1 MIGHELGGRYQVIER
16 IGGGGMAL
24 VYRAHDILL
33 NRNVAIKVLRNQ
45 FVHDEEFIRR
55 FRREAQSAA
64 SLSHPNVVSI
74 YDVGQEDEIHY
85 IVMEYIEGKNLN
97 EIIKER
103 APLQVDESVRIAS
116 QICDALDHAHQNQII
131 HRDIKPHN
139 ILIGRNGRVK
149 VTDFGIARAVTS
161 TTITQTGSVVGS
173 VHYFS
178 PEHAKGVSTGEKSDL
193 YSLGIVLYQML
204 TGSLPFLGES
214 PISVALKHLQEEFEE
229 PRHLNPLIPQSVENV
244 ILRSMRKNP
253 EERYQSA
260 KQMLQDL
267 ETCLLPERRS
277 EAKLHFNDEED
288 EDRTR
293 IIPAIKP
300 IQRSNSS
307 RNAGSDRMSRDE
319 DFDDHAPVT
328 KRKKQWVR
336 PTLLIGLTLLLL
348 LAMVSVVWY
357 VRAQLVVPEVTVPY
371 VVGKDLEQAR
381 NELEDLGLVV
391 AEPKYDYSPNFAE
404 NQVIDQSRDKD
415 TKVKKGASIT
425 LTVNTAKPL
434 SKMLDVTN
442 RSFDDA
448 VKMLM
453 ALGISQDRIRQS
465 DPIFDE
471 NIEAGK
477 IIRSDPA
484 VDTEIDVEQVIITL
498 YISKGIEGTLMP
510 DIINK
515 TESEA
520 KKLLEGAKLVLGE
533 VKEESSFTIEAGKV
547 TKVEGYEK
555 GASVP
560 PGTAITIYLSSGYP
574 PEALNYTFN
583 VPVAPAQDGGRSK
596 IRIEFTDARNN
607 GEKQDWG
614 TRTIGKSQVL
624 SVNLVLAPNKDGS
637 VIVTRDGVLLDT
649 YVVSY
654 IDAKNGTVQEPEPPV
669 VPTPQPTQAPVEP
682 SAPVEPTIEPEIV
695 DPSTEE
701 NGNNGNN
708 TGNDQ
713 TGFLTNGSI
722 NNETNGNSSNNRN
735 NEKSNNQ
742 GNNKNKDK
750 AKDNSDN

>member
-103 APLQVDESVRIAS
+103 APLQVDESIRIAS
-116 QICDALDHAHQNQII
+116 QICDALDHAHHNQII

-161 TTITQTGSVVGS
+161 TTITQTGSVIGS

-204 TGSLPFLGES
+204 TGSLPFFGES

-229 PRHLNPLIPQSVENV
+229 PKRLNPLIPQSVENV

-260 KQMLQDL
+260 KQMLHDL

-277 EAKLHFNDEED
+277 EAKVFFNDDDD

-300 IQRSNSS
+300 LQRSQGN
-307 RNAGSDRMSRDE
+307 RNNQREERKTYEDE
-319 DFDDHAPVT
+319 DDFEDEPVSKAKT
-328 KRKKQWVR
+328 KGKNKQWAK
-336 PTLLIGLTLLLL
+336 PTLWIGLTLLLL
-348 LAMVSVVWY
+348 VAMASVVWY
-357 VRAQLVVPEVTVPY
+357 VKAQLVVPEVSVPY
-371 VVGKDLEQAR
+371 VVGKPLDQAKS
-381 NELEDLGLVV
+381 ELEALGLEV
-391 AEPKYDYSPNFAE
+391 AEPVQYDYSPNFEE
-404 NQVIDQSRDKD
+404 NVVMKQSREKD
-415 TKVKKGASIT
+415 VTVKKGTSLV
-425 LTVNTAKPL
+425 LTVNTSKPQ
-434 SKMLDVTN
+434 SKMPNVTGKT
-442 RSFDDA
+442 FDEA
-448 VKMLM
+448 VKELM
-453 ALGISQDRIRQS
+453 ATGIAQERIKN
-465 DPIFDE
+465 DPLFDE
-471 NIEAGK
+471 NVEVGK
-477 IIRSDPA
+477 IIKSDPA
-484 VDTEIDVEQVIITL
+484 VDSDFDPETAVITL
-498 YISKGIEGTLMP
+498 YVSKGGESVPMP
-510 DIINK
+510 DLTGK

-520 KKLLEGAKLVLGE
+520 KTLLENSKLVLGD
-533 VKEESSFTIEAGKV
+533 VKEESSFTVEKGKV
-547 TKVEGYEK
+547 TKTWAYEK
-555 GASVP
+555 DAPVP
-560 PGTAITIYLSSGYP
+560 PGTAITIYLSTGYP
-574 PEALNYTFN
+574 LEALNYTFN
-583 VPVAPAQDGGRSK
+583 VPVAPAQDGKKSK
-596 IRIEFTDARNN
+596 IRIEFVDARNN
-607 GEKQDWG
+607 GEKQEWG
-614 TRTIGKSQVL
+614 TRTIGNTQVL

-649 YVVSY
+649 YVIPY

-669 VPTPQPTQAPVEP
+669 VATPQPTQTPVVP
-682 SAPVEPTIEPEIV
+682 SATPDPTIEPEIL
-695 DPSTEE
+695 PPGSAE
-701 NGNNGNN
+701 NNN
-708 TGNDQ
+708 T
-713 TGFLTNGSI
+713 
-722 NNETNGNSSNNRN
+722 NNNAN
-735 NEKSNNQ
+735 
-742 GNNKNKDK
+742 
-750 AKDNSDN
+750 

>member
-85 IVMEYIEGKNLN
+85 IVMEYIDGKNLN

-161 TTITQTGSVVGS
+161 TTITQTGSVIGS

-229 PRHLNPLIPQSVENV
+229 PRLLNPLIPQSVENV

-277 EAKLHFNDEED
+277 EAKVLFNDEED

-293 IIPAIKP
+293 VIPAIKP
-300 IQRSNSS
+300 IQRSNGN
-307 RNAGSDRMSRDE
+307 RNHRHDPMDN
-319 DFDDHAPVT
+319 DDDDDPVPV
-328 KRKKQWVR
+328 KKGKKQWAK
-336 PTLLIGLTLLLL
+336 PAIWIGLTLVLL
-348 LAMVSVVWY
+348 LAMASLVWY
-357 VRAQLVVPEVTVPY
+357 VKSQLVVPEVSVPY
-371 VVGKDLEQAR
+371 VVGKQLEQAKT
-381 NELEDLGLVV
+381 ELEDLGLEV
-391 AEPKYDYSPNFAE
+391 ADPILYDYSPNFEE
-404 NQVIDQSRDKD
+404 NVVMKQSREKD
-415 TKVKKGASIT
+415 AKVKKGASLI

-434 SKMLDVTN
+434 TKMPDVSNST
-442 RSFDDA
+442 FDEA
-448 VKMLM
+448 VKALM
-453 ALGISQDRIRQS
+453 AKGVPQNQIKNEPL
-465 DPIFDE
+465 FDE
-471 NIEAGK
+471 NTPVGK
-477 IIRSDPA
+477 VIKSDPA
-484 VDTEIDVEQVIITL
+484 FDSEFDPETVSITL
-498 YISKGIEGTLMP
+498 YVSKGEESVTMP
-510 DIINK
+510 DLIGQ

-520 KKLLEGAKLVLGE
+520 KATLEAAKLVLGD
-533 VKEESSFTIEAGKV
+533 VKEESSFTVEEGKV
-547 TKVEGYEK
+547 TKTWAYEK
-555 GASVP
+555 GTSVP
-560 PGTAITIYLSSGYP
+560 PGTAITIYLSTGYP

-583 VPVAPAQDGGRSK
+583 VPVAPAQDGKKSK
-596 IRIEFTDARNN
+596 IRIEYVDARNN

-649 YVVSY
+649 YVIPY
-654 IDAKNGTVQEPEPPV
+654 IDAKNGTVQEPEPPA
-669 VPTPQPTQAPVEP
+669 VPTPQPTQTPIVPTPTA
-682 SAPVEPTIEPEIV
+682 EPTIESEILP
-695 DPSTEE
+695 PSSDNE
-701 NGNNGNN
+701 GSN
-708 TGNDQ
+708 TGAVNQ
-713 TGFLTNGSI
+713 TGFLNNSSV
-722 NNETNGNSSNNRN
+722 NNESTNNGNS
-735 NEKSNNQ
+735 KH
-742 GNNKNKDK
+742 NKNNDKSKD
-750 AKDNSDN
+750 